1 MPYQTEYPF
10 WEKLYVAI
18 VHATPTEYIIY
29 GSILTIIICI
39 VYTKSR
45 SIYSNLLHTRNTRA
59 RIHSTLLEAQGQ
71 RQVFELHVQ
80 NNSNKIIAS
89 TILQVIEQDSLTFES
104 MGHVSNLLINV
115 PVDVFFRVRDAL
127 TTNYY
132 KCRCTILDVAAMSMN
147 RVRVKVSMPNDFAE
161 GQKRIF
167 FRVKPSPDS
176 IRALLLWEQP
186 LDKPIPRSTAEIG
199 KPLFSFTNLEDV
211 ETQNQEESPLMP
223 VEDIS
228 GSGIG
233 LSIPKMENIEQI
245 QKGMQILCL
254 MVYKE
259 NGSERRNVKF
269 WCIGKVVNIRDS
281 ATSKDLLVLGLE
293 FSNWALM
300 EPQQKEIHWF
310 HNSSSNGVSP
320 IIQWV
325 RKMDLEKSKRMS

>member
-10 WEKLYVAI
+10 WERAYVAI

-29 GSILTIIICI
+29 GSILTIFICI
-39 VYTKSR
+39 VYTKCR
-45 SIYSNLLHTRNTRA
+45 SIYSTLLHTKNTKA
-59 RIHSTLLEAQGQ
+59 RIHATLMEAQGQ

-80 NNSNKIIAS
+80 NHSNKIIAS
-89 TILQVIEQDSLTFES
+89 TILQVIDTDALTFES
-104 MGHVSNLLINV
+104 LGHVSNLLINV
-115 PVDVFFRVRDAL
+115 PVDVFFRVRDGL

-132 KCRCTILDVAAMSMN
+132 KCRCKILDVTIVSMN

-161 GQKRIF
+161 GQKRNF
-167 FRVKPSPDS
+167 FRIKPSPAS

-199 KPLFSFTNLEDV
+199 TPLFTFTNLEEV
-211 ETQNQEESPLMP
+211 EEENPDAIPLMP

-228 GSGIG
+228 GSGLG
-233 LSIPKMENIEQI
+233 LCIPKPDNIEQI
-245 QKGMQILCL
+245 QTGMQILCL

-259 NGSERRNVKF
+259 SEAAKRNVKF
-269 WCIGKVVNIRDS
+269 WCIGKVVNVRDTP
-281 ATSKDLLVLGLE
+281 ANKDLLVLGLE

-310 HNSSSNGVSP
+310 HNSPSNGVSP

-325 RKMDLEKSKRMS
+325 RKMDLENNKRL

>member
-1 MPYQTEYPF
+1 MSYPAEYPF

-29 GSILTIIICI
+29 GSILTILCCVI
-39 VYTKSR
+39 YTKCR
-45 SIYSNLLHTRNTRA
+45 SIRSALRHSKNTRA
-59 RIHSTLLEAQGQ
+59 RIHATLLEAQGQ

-89 TILQVIEQDSLTFES
+89 TILQVIETDSLTFES
-104 MGHVSNLLINV
+104 LGHVSNLLINI
-115 PVDVFFRVRDAL
+115 PVDVFFRVRDGL

-132 KCRCTILDVAAMSMN
+132 KCRCSILDVATMSMN

-161 GQKRIF
+161 GQKRNF
-167 FRVKPSPDS
+167 FRIKPSPDS

-186 LDKPIPRSTAEIG
+186 LDKPIPRCTAEIG
-199 KPLFSFTNLEDV
+199 KPLFSFTNLEEIEED
-211 ETQNQEESPLMP
+211 NQDEQKLMP

-233 LSIPKMENIEQI
+233 LCIPKLDNLEEIK
-245 QKGMQILCL
+245 KGMQILCL

-259 NGSERRNVKF
+259 NEAETRNVKF

-281 ATSKDLLVLGLE
+281 AASKDLLVLGLE

-310 HNSSSNGVSP
+310 HNSPSNGVSP

-325 RKMDLEKSKRMS
+325 RKMDLEKNKRS

>member
-1 MPYQTEYPF
+1 MSYQADHPF

-29 GSILTIIICI
+29 GSILIILSCI
-39 VYTKSR
+39 VYTKCL
-45 SIYSNLLHTRNTRA
+45 SIYSTLLHTKNTKA
-59 RIHSTLLEAQGQ
+59 RIHATLMEAQGQ

-89 TILQVIEQDSLTFES
+89 TILQVIESDSLVFES
-104 MGHVSNLLINV
+104 LGHVSNLLIHV

-132 KCRCTILDVAAMSMN
+132 KCRCTILDVTAMSMN

-161 GQKRIF
+161 GQKRNF
-167 FRVKPSPDS
+167 FRIKPSPES

-186 LDKPIPRSTAEIG
+186 LDKPMPRCTAEVG
-199 KPLFSFTNLEDV
+199 KPLFSFTNLEQIEEENQHE
-211 ETQNQEESPLMP
+211 ETLMP

-233 LSIPKMENIEQI
+233 LCIPKLDDIDQI
-245 QKGMQILCL
+245 QTGMQILCL

-259 NGSERRNVKF
+259 NESEKRNVKF

-281 ATSKDLLVLGLE
+281 ATDKNLLVLGLE

-310 HNSSSNGVSP
+310 HNSPSNGVSP

-325 RKMDLEKSKRMS
+325 RKMDLEKNKRI